1 MLNVLLHLLLFVFS
15 LMIIWVLSGK
25 LIEATDRVAKRYN
38 KPGFAVAF
46 FVLGFLTSISEFS
59 VAFNSTLEGV
69 PQISAGNLVGAS
81 IVIFLLIIPLLA
93 VTCKKIEL
101 DHALRPSNLAFALVL
116 IGLPVLFMLDGVVHR
131 VDAWVTLALYATF
144 IYRISKKQPLD
155 ETVQQAIGE
164 VEVELVSKRR
174 ATVIDGVY
182 IFIGALLIFFAGKML
197 VQESI
202 YFTNLMGVPASIAGL
217 IVLSLGTNVPE
228 LTIALR
234 SAFSGTCDIAFGDY
248 LGSAVANTFIFAL
261 IGIANPSFTVIRS
274 EFALSSMILI
284 PGLLLFWWFSR
295 SKNDIN
301 RNEGIG
307 LLALYVVFLVTQVIN
322 LF

>member
-1 MLNVLLHLLLFVFS
+1 MTILLHLLLFVFS

-93 VTCKKIEL
+93 VCCKQIAL

-116 IGLPVLFMLDGVVHR
+116 IGLPTLFMLDGVVGPM
-131 VDAWVTLALYATF
+131 DAWVSMALYATF
-144 IYRISKKQPLD
+144 IYRISKKRPLD
-155 ETVQQAIGE
+155 ETVQTAIGE
-164 VEVELVSKRR
+164 VESELTARRR
-174 ATVIDGVY
+174 ATAIDGVY

-202 YFTNLMGVPASIAGL
+202 YFTNLLGVPVSIAGL
-217 IVLSLGTNVPE
+217 IVLSIGTNVPE
-228 LTIALR
+228 LTIAVR
-234 SAFSGTCDIAFGDY
+234 SAFGGKCEIAFGDY
-248 LGSAVANTFIFAL
+248 LGSAVTNTIIFAL
-261 IGIANPSFTVIRS
+261 IGLANPSFKVVPS
-274 EFALSSMILI
+274 EFALSSMVLI

-301 RNEGIG
+301 RHEGIA
-307 LLALYVVFLVTQVIN
+307 LLALYVVFLITQVVN
-322 LF
+322 LL